1 MRVANTG
8 STGTMAKIESKASQN
23 LLTRLTAPMRD
34 AFYATGFWAGATIY
48 GLAKGHAVA
57 DPAKVAVRD
66 SHCRLTYGA
75 LLDLSDGIAA
85 DLHRHGLRPGDRVAA
100 WLPSRVETAA
110 FLLACSRNGYV
121 FCPSL
126 HRNHTTE
133 EVAELLARVHAS
145 GLVFEEGYGR
155 AATPEA
161 GRGDDVAARVAGLD
175 SMRRVYHLP
184 APARRDAGSIG
195 DALGLGAATDE
206 PPSVAAD
213 DIVYLAFTSG
223 TTGEPKGVMHSNNTL
238 LANARALAA
247 DWRFDAN
254 SVIYTLSPLSHN
266 LGFGALVLTLLV
278 GGEIVL
284 HDLGRGASL
293 LQRLRETGATFLF
306 GVPTHAADLLKEIEA
321 AGGAGLD
328 TVKGFRIS
336 GAAASPVVV
345 EKLLAYGIV
354 PQSGYGMTEACSHN
368 YTLPDD
374 DPATIVGTSG
384 RACPGYEIGVFSMSD
399 PDAPVPAGEV
409 GQIGGRGASLMLGY
423 FDDQRATELAFNRDG
438 WFMTGDLGRLDAA
451 GYLQIT
457 GRLKDVIIR
466 GGHNIHPARI
476 ELLAMRYPNV
486 ERAAAIPVKDER
498 LGEKVCIVVMAKDG
512 AAIDPDRLLAHLS
525 AEGLSTFDMPEYFLA
540 VDEIPLSANG
550 KVLKRALLPAIA
562 DGTLRPV
569 PVHWKG

>member
-1 MRVANTG
+1 MVQ
-8 STGTMAKIESKASQN
+8 SKVEASQN
-23 LLTRLTAPMRD
+23 ILTRLTAPMRD
-34 AFYATGFWAGATIY
+34 AFYATGFWADATLYTI
-48 GLAKGHAVA
+48 ARGHAA
-57 DPAKVAVRD
+57 ANPAKVVVRD
-66 SHCRLTYGA
+66 SHCMLSYGD
-75 LLDLSDGIAA
+75 LLGLSDVIAA

-100 WLPSRVETAA
+100 WLSSRAETGA

-126 HRNHTTE
+126 HRNHTTDE
-133 EVAELLARVHAS
+133 IVALLQHVHVS
-145 GLVFEEGYGR
+145 GLVAEEGYGR
-155 AATPEA
+155 AAAPDA
-161 GRGDDVAARVAGLD
+161 AAGDDIVARAAGLD
-175 SMRRVYHLP
+175 TMRRVYRLP
-184 APARRDAGSIG
+184 APGPRDAASIG
-195 DALGLGAATDE
+195 DTLGLGPTPDIA
-206 PPSVAAD
+206 PSASAD

-223 TTGEPKGVMHSNNTL
+223 TTGDPKGVMHSNNTL

-247 DWRFDAN
+247 DWNFGPD
-254 SVIYTLSPLSHN
+254 SVIYTLSPLIHN

-293 LQRLRETGATFLF
+293 LQRLRETRVTFLF
-306 GVPTHAADLLKEIEA
+306 GVPTHAADLLNEIEA
-321 AGGAGLD
+321 AGRADLD
-328 TVKGFRIS
+328 ALKGFRIS
-336 GAAASPVVV
+336 GAAAPPTVV
-345 EKLLAYGIV
+345 EKLLRYGIV

-368 YTLPDD
+368 YTLPND

-384 RACPGYEIGVFSMSD
+384 RACPGYEIAVFSID
-399 PDAPVPAGEV
+399 NPDARLPVGEV

-423 FDDQRATELAFNRDG
+423 FDDQRATETAFNRDG

-476 ELLAMRYPNV
+476 EQLTMRYPGV

-512 AAIDPDRLLAHLS
+512 AVIDPDKLLAHLNG
-525 AEGLSTFDMPEYFLA
+525 EGLSTFDMPEYFLA
-540 VDEIPLSANG
+540 VPEIPLSANG
-550 KVLKRALLPAIA
+550 KILKRALISAVA
-562 DGTLRPV
+562 EGRFKPV
-569 PVHWKG
+569 PVRWQGRRE